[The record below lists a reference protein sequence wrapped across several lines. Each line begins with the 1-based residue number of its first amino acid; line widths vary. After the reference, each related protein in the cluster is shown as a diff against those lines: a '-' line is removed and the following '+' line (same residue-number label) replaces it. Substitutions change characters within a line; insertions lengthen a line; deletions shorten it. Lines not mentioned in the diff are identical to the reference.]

1 MLVLVKVNH
10 NGKLRFQICELPVKS
25 VLELKFTYENDI
37 IFLGN
42 NRILYGVGTKEK
54 EKLV

>member
-1 MLVLVKVNH
+1 MLVIANVNQ

-37 IFLGN
+37 VFLGN
-42 NRILYGVGTKEK
+42 NRILYGIGA
-54 EKLV
+54 